1 MTAVSAAHSSATS
14 LAHLLDA
21 RASAGEIESYL
32 DRLPARERVRQVLSI
47 TGRGVGRLY
56 HAVAD
61 ATPVSLDEFIPPGT
75 RGTLIYEGR
84 NSLPAFTRFQKRF
97 VRLEGEQGEQVI
109 GYNHNPQLV
118 TFFTGPGYFWVRP
131 ASGQGEH
138 GKELIFDYTEA
149 PPSEPAGW
157 PAYKSNDQGLSKL
170 VYGNMTDYV
179 RRVARGVV
187 VGKAYR
193 GGVDQKAYF
202 SLSLPEAS
210 G

>member
-1 MTAVSAAHSSATS
+1 MTAVSATHSSAAS

-32 DRLPARERVRQVLSI
+32 DRLPAQERVREVLSI

-56 HAVAD
+56 HAVA
-61 ATPVSLDEFIPPGT
+61 AGTPVSLDELIPPGT
-75 RGTLIYEGR
+75 HGTLIYEGR

-97 VRLEGEQGEQVI
+97 ARLEGEQVI
-109 GYNHNPQLV
+109 GYNHNSPLA
-118 TFFTGPGYFWVRP
+118 TLFTGPGYFWVRP

-138 GKELIFDYTEA
+138 GKELVFDYTEA

-157 PAYKSNDQGLSKL
+157 PAYKTNDRGLSKL
-170 VYGNMTDYV
+170 VYGNMKDYV

-202 SLSLPEAS
+202 SLSLAEAS
-210 G
+210 S

>member
-1 MTAVSAAHSSATS
+1 MTAVSAAHSSAAS

-21 RASAGEIESYL
+21 RAPAGEIQSYL
-32 DRLPARERVRQVLSI
+32 DGLPVPERVREVLSI

-56 HAVAD
+56 HAVAK
-61 ATPVSLDEFIPPGT
+61 ATPISLDELIPPGT

-97 VRLEGEQGEQVI
+97 VRLEGDQVI

-118 TFFTGPGYFWVRP
+118 TLFTGPGYFWVRP
-131 ASGQGEH
+131 ATGQGEH
-138 GKELIFDYTEA
+138 GEELVFDYTEA
-149 PPSEPAGW
+149 PPTEPAGW

-170 VYGNMTDYV
+170 VYGNMKDYV

-210 G
+210 A